1 MRLPIKLL
9 PITIAVAALALVVR
23 VGAVWEGADNLI
35 GAAPAASAENKATG
49 DGAAT
54 EGAAGENRANA
65 PILPASG
72 SEQIDVTDL
81 SPAEIQVLESLAA
94 RRREIEARARDL
106 DMREKL
112 LAAAEKRLDEKIAKL
127 KELRD
132 SIESMFASADAENEA
147 QIASLVKMYE
157 RMKPKDAARIFD
169 KLDLKVLIEVV
180 DRMKEAKAA
189 LVLAKMNVDKA
200 RTVTLELAKRREV
213 PPEAR
218 RSGAAAKVN

>member
-1 MRLPIKLL
+1 MRLPVKLL
-9 PITIAVAALALVVR
+9 PVTIGVAALVLVVR
-23 VGAVWEGADNLI
+23 AGALWEGADNLI
-35 GAAPAASAENKATG
+35 GAAPAISAENKATG
-49 DGAAT
+49 DAAAS
-54 EGAAGENRANA
+54 EGAPGEKPADA

-72 SEQIDVTDL
+72 PEQVDVTDL
-81 SPAEIQVLESLAA
+81 SPAEIQVLESLAE

-200 RTVTLELAKRREV
+200 RTVTLALAKRREV
-213 PPEAR
+213 PPEAKR
-218 RSGAAAKVN
+218 AAAPAKAN